1 MNDYLLL
8 ILLIP
13 IFCLGQSSSDYFLE
27 AYDKQNN
34 GNYKE
39 ALIAY
44 DKSIAL
50 DSQASGSYYN
60 RADVRAAINDFEGAI
75 EDCSMALNLEPF
87 DAYTQYNRGYY
98 YSKILDFKNAI
109 LDYNKTISIK
119 PKFIPAYRQR
129 GVAYSKIG
137 DYKSS
142 LKDFNHVI
150 SYQLG
155 KVEGIDDNNPNNKS
169 GDYYNRAVAKYY
181 LDDKEGACRDVRMAK
196 EMGYSLSKI
205 KDLKCE

>member
-1 MNDYLLL
+1 
-8 ILLIP
+8 
-13 IFCLGQSSSDYFLE
+13 
-27 AYDKQNN
+27 
-34 GNYKE
+34 
-39 ALIAY
+39 
-44 DKSIAL
+44 
-50 DSQASGSYYN
+50 
-60 RADVRAAINDFEGAI
+60 
-75 EDCSMALNLEPF
+75 MALNLEPF